1 MRIENTLLEGYHVKP
16 NASSGS
22 SENGKPSRFTV
33 RREKCPICAKEI
45 LIIRGTVNGSVE
57 LRCHYCK
64 KRVRGIPK

>member
-1 MRIENTLLEGYHVKP
+1 MRIVNILMEDCFVKP

-22 SENGKPSRFTV
+22 SENGKPNRFTV

-57 LRCHYCK
+57 LRCHYCN
-64 KRVRGIPK
+64 KRVRVIPK